1 MGMKFEAAI
10 VGGGLVGGS
19 LAAALANAGVSVA
32 LIDAHSTAV
41 SAETP
46 VAGQFDQRIYALRPA
61 ARQFLENCG
70 IWAHVDEDRLSPV
83 TRMEV
88 TGDDAVSRLTFDAYR
103 SGVREL
109 AVIAENSNL
118 QSAVRQALEER
129 VMVSVLA
136 GRRCDGVSWNGAGV
150 SVSLDDGEQINAQLL
165 VAADGANSHIREL
178 AGIQIDLSA
187 YGHSAVV
194 ANFATTLGH
203 GGTARQWFRADGVL
217 ALLPL
222 PGKAVSMVWSTP
234 RAHAEELMAL
244 GSDELA
250 GRVAEASNHA
260 LGDLVQTGASAAF
273 ALRLMKARSVT
284 GPRLALVGDAAHNVH
299 PLAGQGLNLGLADAS
314 SLASAISARGPEDIG
329 GSAVLARYRRSR
341 AEEIMAMQLTTDGLH
356 YLFQSSVPGVAW
368 LRNAGL
374 RLTERLS
381 PLKRLLVKHAT
392 G

>member
-1 MGMKFEAAI
+1 M
-10 VGGGLVGGS
+10 GGS

-32 LIDAHSTAV
+32 LIDARGDAAGADS
-41 SAETP
+41 P
-46 VAGQFDQRIYALRPA
+46 VAEHFDQRIFALRPA
-61 ARQFLENCG
+61 GRLFLENCG
-70 IWAHVDEDRLSPV
+70 IWEHVDESRIASV

-103 SGVREL
+103 SGVLEL

-118 QSAVRQALEER
+118 QSAVRRALEQR
-129 VMVSVLA
+129 VLVRVLA
-136 GRRCDGVSWNGAGV
+136 GRRCESVSWNNAGV
-150 SVSLDDGEQINAQLL
+150 SVNLDDGQHINAQLV
-165 VAADGANSHIREL
+165 VAADGANSHVREL
-178 AGIQIDLSA
+178 AGIQIDQSA
-187 YGHSAVV
+187 YGQSAVV
-194 ANFATTLGH
+194 ANFATAESH
-203 GGTARQWFRADGVL
+203 RGTAWQWFRADGVL

-234 RAHAEELMAL
+234 QAHAEELMEL
-244 GSDELA
+244 GANELA
-250 GRVAEASNHA
+250 GRIAEASHHV
-260 LGDLVQTGASAAF
+260 LGELVQTGAPAAF
-273 ALRLMKARSVT
+273 ALRLMKARRIS

-356 YLFQSSVPGVAW
+356 HLFQSSAPGVAW

-374 RLTERLS
+374 RLTQRLS
-381 PLKRLLVKHAT
+381 PLKRLLVKHAA

>member
-1 MGMKFEAAI
+1 MNFEVAI

-19 LAAALANAGVSVA
+19 LAAALASAGVSVA
-32 LIDAHSTAV
+32 LVDARNDAV
-41 SAETP
+41 VPET

-61 ARQFLENCG
+61 GRQFLEARG
-70 IWAHVDEDRLSPV
+70 IWEHVDQSRIASV

-103 SGVREL
+103 SGILEL
-109 AVIAENSNL
+109 AVIVENANL
-118 QSAVRQALEER
+118 QSAMQRALEQQTL
-129 VMVSVLA
+129 VSKLG
-136 GRRCDGVSWNGAGV
+136 GRRCESVSWNSTGV
-150 SVSLDDGEQINAQLL
+150 SLGLDDGEQISAQLV
-165 VAADGANSHIREL
+165 VAADGANSRVREL
-178 AGIQIDLSA
+178 AGIQIDQSA

-194 ANFATTLGH
+194 ANFATTEDH
-203 GGTARQWFRADGVL
+203 RGTAWQWFRADGVL

-222 PGKAVSMVWSTP
+222 PGKTVSMVWST
-234 RAHAEELMAL
+234 RQAHSEELMAL
-244 GSDELA
+244 GTDELA
-250 GRVAEASNHA
+250 ERVAEASNHV
-260 LGDLVQTGASAAF
+260 LGDLQQIGAPAAF
-273 ALRLMKARSVT
+273 ALRLMKARRIT

-356 YLFQSSVPGVAW
+356 HLFQSSAPGVAW

-374 RLTERLS
+374 RLTQRLS
-381 PLKRLLVKHAT
+381 PIKRFLVKHAA